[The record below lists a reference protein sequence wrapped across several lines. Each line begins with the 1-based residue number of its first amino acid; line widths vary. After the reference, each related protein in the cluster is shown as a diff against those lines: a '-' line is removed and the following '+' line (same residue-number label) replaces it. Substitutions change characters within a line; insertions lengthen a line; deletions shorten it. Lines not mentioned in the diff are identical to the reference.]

1 MKVDVLA
8 LGMLSCL
15 KRAFCM
21 LNQHHGLDVHEVA
34 DIPQEDPAVYEM
46 LSRADSI
53 GVFQV
58 ESRAQMSML
67 PRLKP
72 REFYDLVIEVAI
84 VRPGPIQGGMVHPYL
99 RRRESKEPIHYPK
112 PEIEAV
118 LERTLG
124 VPLFQEQAMQIA
136 IVGAGFTPDEADGL
150 RRAMAAWK
158 RKGNAIYGYGQKLI
172 EGMTSRGY
180 PPEFA
185 ERCFEQIKGFSE
197 YGFPESHAA
206 SFAIIVYVSAWL
218 KRHHPAAF
226 CAGIINSQPMGFY
239 APAQLIRDAREHGVL
254 VRPVDVNRSQW
265 DCTLEEVDRFS
276 ERVDRFSER
285 VDRFSEPRIDDQ
297 TPPGGDADPRAWGR
311 GGPAVR
317 LGMRLV
323 KGLNQAQA
331 DTIARAVAQRGPF
344 DTVERL
350 WRVSGVSTATLRA
363 LARADA
369 FGSMGLDRQAALWA
383 IRPLRDEPMPLFE
396 SRDADEEGVAGRLP
410 LVEPHRRVLHD
421 YHALGLSLKAHP
433 MSFIRPPLDDRGV
446 LRAHDLRS
454 PTACPGGRRVK
465 VAGVVLCRQRPG
477 TASGVVFVTLE
488 DETGI
493 ANLILWPKVYE
504 RFRREV
510 MLSTSMLAHGRL
522 ERQGDVVHIHVDR
535 VETLD
540 DAMPELVARSRDFH

>member
-1 MKVDVLA
+1 MI
-8 LGMLSCL
+8 S
-15 KRAFCM
+15 
-21 LNQHHGLDVHEVA
+21 HA
-34 DIPQEDPAVYEM
+34 DTV
-46 LSRADSI
+46 
-53 GVFQV
+53 GVFQI

-67 PRLKP
+67 PRLRP

-99 RRRESKEPIHYPK
+99 RRRESREVISYPK
-112 PEIEAV
+112 PEIQAV

-158 RKGNAIYGYGQKLI
+158 RKGNAIYGYGQKLMD
-172 EGMTSRGY
+172 GMIARGY

-239 APAQLIRDAREHGVL
+239 APAQLVRDAREHGVE
-254 VRPVDVNRSQW
+254 VRAVDVNRSGW
-265 DCTLEEVDRFS
+265 DCSLEETHRRTDA
-276 ERVDRFSER
+276 EAKRVDRL
-285 VDRFSEPRIDDQ
+285 SEPMS
-297 TPPGGDADPRAWGR
+297 GDGTTQGRKSDPASWGV

-323 KGLNQAQA
+323 KGLREDEAA
-331 DTIARAVAQRGPF
+331 RIAAAVDEYGPF
-344 DTVERL
+344 QSVERL
-350 WRVSGVSTATLRA
+350 WRVSGVSTASLRA

-396 SRDADEEGVAGRLP
+396 QRDAAEEDIDGLLP
-410 LVEPHRRVLHD
+410 EVEPHRRVLHD
-421 YHALGLSLKAHP
+421 YGSLGLSLKAHP
-433 MSFIRPPLDDRGV
+433 VSFMRESLAGRGVIETSALRDDRV
-446 LRAHDLRS
+446 
-454 PTACPGGRRVK
+454 CPGGRSVK
-465 VAGVVLCRQRPG
+465 VGGVVLCRQRPG

-504 RFRREV
+504 RFRRV
-510 MLSTSMLAHGRL
+510 VRLSTALLAHGRV
-522 ERQGDVVHIHVDR
+522 ERKNEVVHVHVTR
-535 VETLD
+535 VESLD
-540 DAMPELVARSRDFH
+540 EHMPELLARSRDFH